1 MKNKACLHNWT
12 LRYNGKRWG
21 GGWGA
26 AFADERMAEGMHRLK
41 ISSQYSLEVSLFF
54 VVPETITTV
63 YI

>member
-1 MKNKACLHNWT
+1 M
-12 LRYNGKRWG
+12 GKGEVWG
-21 GGWGA
+21 GGGVCGGGA

>member
-1 MKNKACLHNWT
+1 MFTQLGSKVHWE
-12 LRYNGKRWG
+12 RG
-21 GGWGA
+21 GGGGGA

-41 ISSQYSLEVSLFF
+41 ILSQYSLEVSLFF